1 MLLDVD
7 FDPLKREAIRMEL
20 SALAEAGE
28 IRLGLDRKWR
38 SSSVER
44 RVKDIDLPKPI
55 AEESEELVLRSVPA
69 RFLRKATDRNP
80 EQESDTNDTDR
91 RPDPASLLRYYRAAV
106 RSDPRGALTEVSDSY
121 GTRHLLVS
129 GHGAP
134 LASDDASSGIIRIER
149 DRLPPEF
156 REALQRRDANENALA
171 IGWPLSVGRKTGV
184 PVVQP
189 VGLAAGE
196 WRLEGPDLVIEVT
209 RTDLMANP
217 DWLRSAARGSGWSG
231 PALEDLFRGTEG
243 VGLSQTE
250 FLLRLKEAQATAL
263 RTQITGQRFAEKLDL
278 RMPGIFDALGLYL
291 PTEASFTA
299 GAVRNLDEIATWD
312 EEIIRHTALAPFLQ
326 LASTVKVRDTLPINV
341 GPINREQIAA
351 VRSALSA
358 PLTVVTGPPGTG
370 KSQAIV
376 AMVASALLDNQS
388 VLVASKNHQALDA
401 VEGRLSDIAKGAHFA
416 VRTLDPATNRDN
428 AISDVLDDLVAHP
441 VTHANAIDPVT
452 LEELRLLAA
461 ARAEALD
468 QHQAVQDIRLK
479 LAERVDALKLAE
491 RVQEVR
497 TGRSVPPTPSL
508 GLWARL
514 RRALSFKKQISD
526 DRPVSRDNPK
536 RISSDIT
543 MLRRDLKQLGR
554 PADPVALT
562 EKIAEV
568 APSVVAQS
576 LKSLSAVNEATQS
589 QLQTWRDDLELEG
602 SKTLTREMVEE
613 VLKVRPLW
621 LASVLGTPKRIPL
634 HPGLF
639 DLVIFD
645 EASQCDIGTALPL
658 LARAKRAVVVG
669 DDRQLRFISQIG
681 AAQDRNLM
689 AAQGLQLQGMGRYAQ
704 GRKSLFDFA
713 SSSPGARK
721 ILLRD
726 QYRSAPDIVDY
737 ISGNFYGGKLRP
749 SADPKG
755 FKVPKTLKMGL
766 HWTDVAGR
774 NGTAGQGNV
783 NPAEVAEV
791 TRIVSALLNDEGY
804 LGSIGVVTP
813 FRPQMHAIDRAI
825 RDALSEDRLE
835 AAEFRVST
843 VDGWQGQER
852 DLMIFSP
859 VVHEASAPTA
869 QTFLQKEWR
878 RLNVAV
884 SRARAVCHIV
894 GDLRFARSGKIGQ
907 LAALAD
913 RAAPLMPRGG
923 GETRFDSEWERIVY
937 YALRN
942 AGLDPKPQYEI
953 AGRRLDFAL
962 FSDGVKL
969 DLEVDGRQWHQDTD
983 GNRKIDDVWRD
994 AQMRA
999 LGWRVCRFWVDELQE
1014 DLEGCIAHVKQ
1025 QLT

>member
-1 MLLDVD
+1 
-7 FDPLKREAIRMEL
+7 MEL
-20 SALAEAGE
+20 SELAEAGE

-38 SSSVER
+38 STSIER
-44 RVKDIDLPKPI
+44 RARDITASKPI
-55 AEESEELVLRSVPA
+55 VEEKEELVFRAVPGRFA
-69 RFLRKATDRNP
+69 RQASS
-80 EQESDTNDTDR
+80 EVSESDGDIGEEDQ
-91 RPDPASLLRYYRAAV
+91 RPDPAALLRYYRAAV

-121 GTRHLLVS
+121 GTRHILVS
-129 GHGAP
+129 GQGAP
-134 LASDDASSGIIRIER
+134 LATEDTSSGIIRIER

-171 IGWPLSVGRKTGV
+171 IGWPLSVGRRTGV

-196 WRLEGPDLVIEVT
+196 WRLEGPDLVVEVT
-209 RTDLMANP
+209 RSDLMANP
-217 DWLRSAARGSGWSG
+217 DWLRAAARGSGWSG

-263 RTQITGQRFAEKLDL
+263 RTDITGRRFAEKLDL
-278 RMPGIFDALGLYL
+278 GMSGIFDALGLYL

-312 EEIIRHTALAPFLQ
+312 EDIIRHTALAPFLQ
-326 LASTVKVRDTLPINV
+326 LDSTVNVKDAPPINV

-376 AMVASALLDNQS
+376 AMVASALMEGET

-401 VEGRLSDIAKGAHFA
+401 VEDRLGGIAKGANFA
-416 VRTLDPATNRDN
+416 VRTLDPATNRDFSIGN
-428 AISDVLDDLVAHP
+428 VLDDLVAHP
-441 VTHANAIDPVT
+441 PGHATLPDPVT
-452 LEELRLLAA
+452 GEELRVLAE
-461 ARAEALD
+461 ARMEALD
-468 QHQAVQDIRLK
+468 QHQAVQDLRLK
-479 LAERVDALKLAE
+479 LAERVDALKLAQ
-491 RVQEVR
+491 RMQEVR
-497 TGRSVPPTPSL
+497 SRKTAPAPAQTSFWARILRMFSLGRKRSVNESN
-508 GLWARL
+508 R
-514 RRALSFKKQISD
+514 SES
-526 DRPVSRDNPK
+526 PK
-536 RISSDIT
+536 RILGEING
-543 MLRRDLKQLGR
+543 LRRELKNLGR
-554 PADPVALT
+554 PADPVELT

-568 APSVVAQS
+568 APPLVAQT
-576 LKSLSAVNEATQS
+576 LKAYSAVSEATQS

-602 SKTLTREMVEE
+602 SKTLTREMIDA
-613 VLKVRPLW
+613 VLEVRPMW

-669 DDRQLRFISQIG
+669 DDKQLRFISQIG

-689 AAQGLQLQGMGRYAQ
+689 AAQGLPLQGMGRYAQ

-737 ISGNFYGGKLRP
+737 ISGKFYGGKLRAA
-749 SADPKG
+749 ADPKG
-755 FKVPKTLKMGL
+755 FKVPKEQKMGL

-774 NGTAGQGNV
+774 NGAAGQGNV

-791 TRIVSALLNDEGY
+791 TRIVTALLMEEGY
-804 LGSIGVVTP
+804 VGSIGVVTP
-813 FRPQMHAIDRAI
+813 FRPQMNALNRAI
-825 RDALSEDRLE
+825 RDALPEDRLE
-835 AAEFRVST
+835 KAEFRVST

-859 VVHEASAPTA
+859 VVHETSAPTA

-894 GDLRFARSGKIGQ
+894 GDLRFARSGKIRQ
-907 LAALAD
+907 LAGLAD
-913 RAAPLMPRGG
+913 RAVPLMPRGR

-937 YALRN
+937 HALRD
-942 AGLDPKPQYEI
+942 AGLDPQPQYEI

-983 GNRKIDDVWRD
+983 GNRKIDDLWRD
-994 AQMRA
+994 AQLKA
-999 LGWRVCRFWVDELQE
+999 LGWRVCRFWVDEIQE
-1014 DLEGCIAHVKQ
+1014 DLEGCIAHVKR
-1025 QLT
+1025 QLS